1 MTQYT
6 VMVEL
11 TVESDTEQD
20 AYYACQGA
28 VENLMGGA
36 ITEAT
41 VDSVDSVDE
50 AIDAIKEALAEP
62 EQEQK

>member
-11 TVESDTEQD
+11 TVEADTEQD

-28 VENLMGGA
+28 VENFVGGD
-36 ITEAT
+36 IIEAT
-41 VDSVDSVDE
+41 VDSVDEV
-50 AIDAIKEALAEP
+50 I
-62 EQEQK
+62 

>member
-41 VDSVDSVDE
+41 VDSVDEVMESP
-50 AIDAIKEALAEP
+50 L
-62 EQEQK
+62 

>member
-1 MTQYT
+1 MAQYT

-11 TVESDTEQD
+11 TVEADTEQD

-28 VENLMGGA
+28 VENIVGGV

-41 VDSVDSVDE
+41 VDSVDEVME
-50 AIDAIKEALAEP
+50 APL
-62 EQEQK
+62 